1 MELLNWLNT
10 IDSQFL
16 LYLNSFH
23 SEFLDNFWWSVT
35 KTFTWMPFVLAI
47 LFVIFKNKQRE
58 GILIVVAIAITILLC
73 DQLSGLLKDGLGR
86 LRPSRDP
93 SLMYDVH
100 IVNGYRGGLYG
111 FVSAH
116 AANTFGVATLLAF
129 MVKSYRFAAV
139 IFLWAALNG
148 YSRIYLGVHFP
159 FDVLAGAT
167 LGVLIGWSV
176 FKGFVYVK
184 GAMPAFSALVSDKS
198 SIDFT
203 LGGFRKSHISLII
216 LIFIVSLFFFFINP

>member
-1 MELLNWLNT
+1 MGLFDWLNS

-23 SEFLDNFWWSVT
+23 TELFDNFWWSVT
-35 KTFTWMPFVLAI
+35 KGITWLPFIVTI

-58 GILIVVAIAITILLC
+58 GILIVIAIALTVLLC
-73 DQLSGLLKDGLGR
+73 DQLAGFLKEGVGR

-100 IVNGYRGGLYG
+100 IVNGYRGGLYS
-111 FVSAH
+111 FFSAH
-116 AANTFGVATLLAF
+116 AANTFGVAALLAL
-129 MVKSYRFAAV
+129 MVKSYQFGVV

-167 LGVLIGWSV
+167 LGILIGWSV

-198 SIDFT
+198 STDYT
-203 LGGFRKSHISLII
+203 NGGYRKNHIGLI
-216 LIFIVSLFFFFINP
+216 LLMFVVSLFFFFINP